1 MIYYFFH
8 FMSHQNSEMLLCLLI
23 FYLGWIHWPH
33 LLISWQG
40 FLYFLPNVCHFSK
53 WSSLKTLHNF
63 EKSSK
68 MAKNWH
74 KINEEK
80 LFQKFTDESSVK
92 YLQIGKWGRWIGEFN
107 LSFQDCLAF
116 IAMLMLVYATLL
128 LNLATDLPPFRPQM
142 KISMN

>member
-1 MIYYFFH
+1 
-8 FMSHQNSEMLLCLLI
+8 
-23 FYLGWIHWPH
+23 
-33 LLISWQG
+33 
-40 FLYFLPNVCHFSK
+40 
-53 WSSLKTLHNF
+53 
-63 EKSSK
+63 

-80 LFQKFTDESSVK
+80 LFQKFTDESAVK
-92 YLQIGKWGRWIGEFN
+92 YTYRSVSEVGEFD